1 VGRARRPEGEGR
13 LIQLVYH
20 GYVIFSLVARW
31 LPEGFAYRLANVIG
45 DIAAKRSKKK
55 TVVAMNMARITGKDA
70 GSAEVQDLVVQAY
83 RSYARYWLETFR
95 LVREDADFFLD
106 RFRCEDDERLFGAVQ
121 PGRGAIVAV
130 SHLGNYDAAGAWVG
144 ANGHSLV
151 TVAEVLK
158 PRRMFDFFV
167 DHRARLGMTIHP
179 ATKGVTARLVEAV
192 NAGAV
197 VAVLA
202 DRDLKGTGPEV
213 EFFGAP
219 ATFPPG
225 AASIAIETQAPM
237 FFCPIFGVR
246 HADGKRGWAASIGQP
261 LDVPKEKT
269 PEAIQYLTQQI
280 ARELEKAVA
289 QRPEEWHVLQP
300 FWIADKERRQ

>member
-1 VGRARRPEGEGR
+1 MPRSPRPQGEGR
-13 LIQLVYH
+13 LIQLVYY
-20 GYVIFSLVARW
+20 GYVFFSAVARW
-31 LPEGFAYRLANVIG
+31 LPERAAYRLASVAG
-45 DIAAKRSKKK
+45 VVAAKRSKKTPLVTK
-55 TVVAMNMARITGKDA
+55 NMARITGEQPD
-70 GSAEVQDLVVQAY
+70 SPEVQALVVEAY

-95 LVREDADFFLD
+95 LVREGPEFFLD
-106 RFRCEDDERLFGAVQ
+106 RFRCVDADRLFDAVTSEK
-121 PGRGAIVAV
+121 GAIVAV
-130 SHLGNYDAAGAWVG
+130 SHLGNFDAAGAWVG

-179 ATKGVTARLVEAV
+179 AEKGVTTRLIEAV

-219 ATFPPG
+219 ATFPAG
-225 AASIAIETQAPM
+225 AASIAIDTQAPM
-237 FFCPIFGVR
+237 FFAPIFGTR
-246 HADGKRGWAASIGQP
+246 HADGKHGWVARISQQI
-261 LDVPKEKT
+261 DVPKDRS
-269 PEAIQYLTQQI
+269 PEAIRYVTQQI
-280 ARELEKAVA
+280 AAELEKAVEE
-289 QRPEEWHVLQP
+289 RPEEWHVLQP
-300 FWIADKERRQ
+300 FWIEDKKPR

>member
-1 VGRARRPEGEGR
+1 MGKGRRPPGEGR
-13 LIQLVYH
+13 LIQLVYY
-20 GYVIFSLVARW
+20 GYVFFSALARW
-31 LPEGFAYRLANVIG
+31 LPERFAYGFAEVIG
-45 DIAAKRSKKK
+45 TVAAKRSKK
-55 TVVAMNMARITGKDA
+55 TPLVARNMSRITGKA
-70 GSAEVQDLVVQAY
+70 SASPEVERLVVEAY
-83 RSYARYWLETFR
+83 KSYARYWLETFR
-95 LVREDADFFLD
+95 LVREGPEFFLD
-106 RFRCEDDERLFGAVQ
+106 RFRCEHQERLFDPVRKDKGT
-121 PGRGAIVAV
+121 IVAV

-219 ATFPPG
+219 ATFPAG
-225 AASIAIETQAPM
+225 AASIAIETGAPL
-237 FFCPIFGVR
+237 FFAPIFGVQ
-246 HADGKRGWAASIGQP
+246 HADGKRGWAARISHQ
-261 LDVPKEKT
+261 LDVPKEKS
-269 PEAIQYLTQQI
+269 PEAIAYVTQQI

-289 QRPEEWHVLQP
+289 ERPEEWHVLQP
-300 FWIADKERRQ
+300 FWIEDKARR

>member
-1 VGRARRPEGEGR
+1 MGSAPRPKGEGR
-13 LIQLVYH
+13 LIQLVYY
-20 GYVIFSLVARW
+20 GYVFFSAVARW
-31 LPEGFAYRLANVIG
+31 LPERFAYRLASVAG
-45 DIAAKRSKKK
+45 AIAAKRSKKK
-55 TVVAMNMARITGKDA
+55 QVVARNLARITGQPAD
-70 GSAEVQDLVVQAY
+70 SPEVQSLVVEAY

-95 LVREDADFFLD
+95 LVREGPEFFLE
-106 RFRCEDDERLFGAVQ
+106 RFRCEDADRLFDPVS
-121 PGRGAIVAV
+121 PGKGAIIAV

-179 ATKGVTARLVEAV
+179 AEKGVTSRLIEAV

-213 EFFGAP
+213 EFCGAP
-219 ATFPPG
+219 ATFPAG
-225 AASIAIETQAPM
+225 AASIAIDTQAPM
-237 FFCPIFGVR
+237 FFAPIFGTE
-246 HADGKRGWAASIGQP
+246 HADGTRGWIARISEQI
-261 LDVPKEKT
+261 DVPKEKS
-269 PEAIQYLTQQI
+269 PENVQYVMQQI
-280 ARELEKAVA
+280 AAELEKAVKE
-289 QRPEEWHVLQP
+289 RPEEWHVLQP
-300 FWIADKERRQ
+300 FWIEDKARR